1 MKKFLLVLSVIIN
14 LIYWIN
20 VLADVGLRLSPLMNI
35 LFGLMFLGSIFG
47 SIICLIRS
55 KQNTGYHPYLSVSVL
70 TLSLA
75 SLGWFSFI
83 NYFSLIM
90 ST

>member
-14 LIYWIN
+14 LLYWFN
-20 VLADVGLRLSPLMNI
+20 VFADVGLRLAPLMNI
-35 LFGLMFLGSIFG
+35 LFGLTFLVSILA
-47 SIICLIRS
+47 SIAFLIRS
-55 KQNTGYHPYLSVSVL
+55 KQNTGYHPYLSISVL

-83 NYFSLIM
+83 NYLSLIM
-90 ST
+90 GT